1 MKLRIF
7 LFAAVTALAGCAV
20 SPEKVTVPAV
30 KQVELARFMGPWYVI
45 ANIPTFI
52 ETEAYNA
59 VESYELNPDGTIH
72 TTFTFNKGALDG
84 PPKQYEPK
92 GFVVPGTGN
101 AIWGMRFVW
110 PIKAEY
116 VISHV
121 DATYSETIIA
131 RSSRD
136 YVWIMAR
143 TPSIS
148 AERYQSLVEK
158 VGALGYDVGKLR
170 KVPHNPL
177 PSAAKV
183 SAEAV
188 QTRLGSAVGAPMLL
202 DVRTAEEF
210 AAGHLPGAKNI
221 PYDQIPSRIKE
232 LKSAQDNEIVV
243 YCRTGRRAGIA
254 IDTLS
259 GAGFRKL
266 GHLEGD
272 YEAWSAAG
280 RPVSTS
286 P

>member
-1 MKLRIF
+1 MKLRVL
-7 LFAAVTALAGCAV
+7 LFAAVAVLAGCAV

-121 DATYSETIIA
+121 DASYSETIIA

-183 SAEAV
+183 PAEAV
-188 QTRLGSAVGAPMLL
+188 QSRLGSAAGAPVLL
-202 DVRTAEEF
+202 DVRTPEEF

-221 PYDQIPSRIKE
+221 PYDQIPSRIRE
-232 LKSAQDNEIVV
+232 LKSSQDSEIVV

-254 IDTLS
+254 IDILS

-266 GHLEGD
+266 GHLDGD

-286 P
+286 H

>member
-7 LFAAVTALAGCAV
+7 LFAAVTALAVCAV

-188 QTRLGSAVGAPMLL
+188 QTRL
-202 DVRTAEEF
+202 
-210 AAGHLPGAKNI
+210 
-221 PYDQIPSRIKE
+221 
-232 LKSAQDNEIVV
+232 EI
-243 YCRTGRRAGIA
+243 GRA
-254 IDTLS
+254 
-259 GAGFRKL
+259 
-266 GHLEGD
+266 H
-272 YEAWSAAG
+272 
-280 RPVSTS
+280 V
-286 P
+286 

>member
-1 MKLRIF
+1 MKLRVL
-7 LFAAVTALAGCAV
+7 LFAAVAVLAGCAV

-121 DATYSETIIA
+121 DASYSETIIA

-183 SAEAV
+183 PAEAV
-188 QTRLGSAVGAPMLL
+188 QSRLGSAAGAPVLL
-202 DVRTAEEF
+202 DVRTPEEF

-221 PYDQIPSRIKE
+221 PYDQIPSRIRE
-232 LKSAQDNEIVV
+232 LKSVQDSEIVV

-254 IDTLS
+254 IDILS

-280 RPVSTS
+280 RPVSTN

>member
-1 MKLRIF
+1 M
-7 LFAAVTALAGCAV
+7 LFR
-20 SPEKVTVPAV
+20 S
-30 KQVELARFMGPWYVI
+30 
-45 ANIPTFI
+45 
-52 ETEAYNA
+52 
-59 VESYELNPDGTIH
+59 
-72 TTFTFNKGALDG
+72 
-84 PPKQYEPK
+84 
-92 GFVVPGTGN
+92 TGN

-183 SAEAV
+183 PAEAV
-188 QTRLGSAVGAPMLL
+188 QSRLGSAAGAPVLL
-202 DVRTAEEF
+202 DVRTPEEF

-221 PYDQIPSRIKE
+221 PYDQIPSRIRE
-232 LKSAQDNEIVV
+232 LKSVQDSEIVV

-254 IDTLS
+254 IDILS

-266 GHLEGD
+266 GHLDGD

-286 P
+286 H

>member
-1 MKLRIF
+1 MKLRVL
-7 LFAAVTALAGCAV
+7 LFAAVAVLAGCAV

-121 DATYSETIIA
+121 DASYSETIIA

-183 SAEAV
+183 PAEAV
-188 QTRLGSAVGAPMLL
+188 QSRLGSAAGAPVLL
-202 DVRTAEEF
+202 DVRTPEEF

-221 PYDQIPSRIKE
+221 PYDQIPSRIRE
-232 LKSAQDNEIVV
+232 LKSVQDSEIVV

-254 IDTLS
+254 IDILS

-266 GHLEGD
+266 GHLDGD

-286 P
+286 H

>member
-1 MKLRIF
+1 MKLRVL
-7 LFAAVTALAGCAV
+7 LFAAVAVLAGCAV

-183 SAEAV
+183 PAEAV
-188 QTRLGSAVGAPMLL
+188 QSRLGSAAGAPVLL
-202 DVRTAEEF
+202 DVRTPEEF
-210 AAGHLPGAKNI
+210 AAGHLPGAKNT
-221 PYDQIPSRIKE
+221 PYDQIPSRIRE
-232 LKSAQDNEIVV
+232 LKSVQDSEIVV

-254 IDTLS
+254 IDILS

-286 P
+286 H